1 MNQLMICLIIFL
13 LQAAMAILKVLE
25 IRYNE
30 ERENIKK
37 NMIVSF
43 LISLVALLGLTI
55 GISSVLKG
63 DWFVSIFFV
72 GGSVFGKWLVMTK
85 FN

>member
-1 MNQLMICLIIFL
+1 MNQLMVCLIIFL

-30 ERENIKK
+30 EKENIKK

>member
-1 MNQLMICLIIFL
+1 MNQLMVCLIIFL